1 MFPVSMACAYND
13 FKQKT
18 TCLKLMNFLDNC
30 ITINNVII
38 IEFSVVTVCNTYI
51 NRIVLEYSFGMNR
64 SKLRS
69 IPFPITNPE

>member
-1 MFPVSMACAYND
+1 MFPVCIVCVNND

-38 IEFSVVTVCNTYI
+38 IEFSVV
-51 NRIVLEYSFGMNR
+51 M
-64 SKLRS
+64 
-69 IPFPITNPE
+69 

>member
-1 MFPVSMACAYND
+1 MFPVSMACVYND

-38 IEFSVVTVCNTYI
+38 IEFSVV
-51 NRIVLEYSFGMNR
+51 M
-64 SKLRS
+64 
-69 IPFPITNPE
+69 